1 MKLLQE
7 RFNYTQIDRESVE
20 GKRLY
25 VCPDGSKV
33 PSVTTILDSTKPVEK
48 VAALQAW
55 RKSVGD
61 KKAQE
66 ITLESAGRGTRMHK
80 YLEDF
85 VMTGQ
90 LSTPGTNP
98 YSKQSHLMASTIINQ
113 GLVNI
118 NEIWG
123 TEVGLYY
130 PGLYAGTAD
139 AVGIHKN
146 SESIFDYKQTNKPK
160 KLEYIED
167 YFLQLTAYSIAHNK
181 IHGTNIKKGVILMC
195 VKPDEINPGSWGEPQ
210 YQEFI
215 LSSEDFPYWE
225 NKWWDRV
232 DQYFSNL

>member
-7 RFNYTQIDRESVE
+7 RFNYTQINRESVE

-139 AVGIHKN
+139 AVGVHKD

-167 YFLQLTAYSIAHNK
+167 YLIQLVFYGTAHNK

-195 VKPDEINPGSWGEPQ
+195 VKPELVGSNLSNPQ

-215 LSSEDFPYWE
+215 IEGSEWQLYE
-225 NKWWDRV
+225 SKMWDRV
-232 DQYFSNL
+232 DQYFSNI